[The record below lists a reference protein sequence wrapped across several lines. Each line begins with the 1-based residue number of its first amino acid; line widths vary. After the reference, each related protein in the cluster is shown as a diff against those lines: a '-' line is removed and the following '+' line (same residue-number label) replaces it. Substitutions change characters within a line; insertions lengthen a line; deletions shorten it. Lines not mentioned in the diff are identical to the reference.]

1 MWECEYSVE
10 PMDYRLF
17 LLRLVRKLWVLVA
30 AALVGAVV
38 IGGGYYAYHM
48 LPGGGRTYQTES
60 ICYLDFAED
69 GAGEPYEFFN
79 YYTWN
84 EVIHTDF
91 FMHAVCEQTGGKLT
105 ADQAACY
112 TAATIDSD
120 VRYLYI
126 RCTTPDPELSLR
138 MAKVLE
144 QCIAEFGDAQ
154 KEFRSITVVK
164 AAAEA
169 KDNSN
174 IRTSNAVILGGFIGF
189 FTALF
194 AMLALMTAD
203 TSVYLPATL
212 ERRFHLVTLGARSMK
227 EFAANCQ
234 YLLRDAE
241 TVALIPSDDSP
252 IPGESVLNCG
262 KKEIVFAPITR
273 EDAYDKIR
281 ACDAVVLS
289 VRAGAHNGRQTQR
302 TIEQLA
308 RQGISVTAAV
318 LVEEDERLLRAYY
331 RK

>member
-30 AALVGAVV
+30 AALAGAVV
-38 IGGGYYAYHM
+38 IGAGYYAYRM

-60 ICYLDFAED
+60 VCYLDFAED
-69 GAGEPYEFFN
+69 GTGEPYEFFN

-84 EVIHTDF
+84 EMIHTDF
-91 FMHAVCEQTGGKLT
+91 FMKTLCEEVGILNRQ
-105 ADQAACY
+105 QAIDY

-126 RCTTPDPELSLR
+126 RCTTPDPDLSLQ

-144 QCIAEFGDAQ
+144 QCITEFGDAQ

-189 FTALF
+189 FAALF
-194 AMLALMTAD
+194 AMLALMAAD

-212 ERRFHLVTLGARSMK
+212 ERRFHLVTLGARCMK
-227 EFAANCQ
+227 EFEANCQ
-234 YLLRDAE
+234 YLLRNAE
-241 TVALIPSDDSP
+241 TVAMIPSDAST
-252 IPGESVLNCG
+252 IPGEPVLDCG
-262 KKEIVFAPITR
+262 KKEIVFAPITK

-289 VRAGAHNGRQTQR
+289 VRAGAHNGKQTQR

-308 RQGISVTAAV
+308 RQGITITAAV
-318 LVEEDERLLRAYY
+318 LVEEDERLLKAYY